1 LSTARGSGTNGYVQT
16 NKAALRPGVLR
27 RPQYDAPT
35 LLTEGAQSYAHRAP
49 NAEIIR
55 HERRKAVEN
64 RCLALRDRL
73 EDGEEGLGLTPAE
86 IDARVADLREKLLA
100 RVDAAAAGADDL
112 VDLAGANVHDTHL
125 LAEAK
130 RLENEKLAA
139 AFNIDAKSYVAGAA
153 FNQELQ
159 EQKRRERIAERD
171 RAEEERKKRLE
182 EEETVRK
189 KAIKQAEKER
199 EKAEKARKKAEKEA
213 KASKEAA
220 AKSGS
225 APKQ

>member
-35 LLTEGAQSYAHRAP
+35 LLTEGAQGYAHRAP
-49 NAEIIR
+49 NADIIR

-64 RCLALRDRL
+64 KCLALRDRL

-159 EQKRRERIAERD
+159 
-171 RAEEERKKRLE
+171 
-182 EEETVRK
+182 
-189 KAIKQAEKER
+189 AEKER

-225 APKQ
+225 APKQVQAITSSEKRQRPHDDD